1 MQNGLRRLLPTT
13 VPRPFRTSNER
24 VNELAQTMNSL
35 PETFDTC
42 FDADQSL
49 EEARTMHKLTTFP
62 PPTNTLLSRH
72 TNCADA
78 SYNVA
83 EVYAG
88 HFYTEFGPAVN
99 TFYFDHVVSPTRRPM

>member
-1 MQNGLRRLLPTT
+1 
-13 VPRPFRTSNER
+13 
-24 VNELAQTMNSL
+24 MNSL
-35 PETFDTC
+35 PGTFDTC

-88 HFYTEFGPAVN
+88 HFYT
-99 TFYFDHVVSPTRRPM
+99 